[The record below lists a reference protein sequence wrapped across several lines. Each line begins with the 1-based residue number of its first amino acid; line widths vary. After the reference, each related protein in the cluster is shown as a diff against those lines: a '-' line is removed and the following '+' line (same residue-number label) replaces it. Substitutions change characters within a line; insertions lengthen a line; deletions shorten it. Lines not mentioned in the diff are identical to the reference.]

1 MKKLL
6 TLLLVVTMLLSC
18 AACGGNKKD
27 IIGTW
32 KIVDTETETEYGFG
46 LQFTKDGKLRY
57 GLTEDMLASLSD
69 EDWEETME
77 GLDVLMSIE
86 YDVKSDTEMEVTVS
100 ALFGLAK
107 ESTMVPYELD
117 GDTLVFDGATYTR
130 MKQNLTLYS

>member
-18 AACGGNKKD
+18 TACGGNKKD